1 MTSTNKPQR
10 LNRTAKVE
18 KLLELATSYE
28 GYSAAAGSPDI
39 FSSKVGKPG
48 AHWNGIFIDVVMMEA
63 GFQLPTTHV
72 ATAAALQY
80 YVRSGRLHV
89 RPKRGDVVFYTFP
102 TDSESGP
109 YNQMHV
115 GLILDPGNIS
125 RDGSFKVLEGQIDAG
140 LPKGGRQP
148 RNGVHVRTRYLTD
161 VVGFGRP
168 ALVMKSLTDGDQDPA
183 AAQLSTKPVIKA
195 SIMKPG
201 LKHKQVTALQLEL
214 RMNGLLVGSTTGILD
229 ARTISA
235 FANFQ
240 RSIGY
245 VGSEVTGIPDKQSLN
260 RLAQIRQTFNV
271 TD

>member
-10 LNRTAKVE
+10 LSRKEKVE

-48 AHWNGIFIDVVMMEA
+48 AHWNGIYVDVVMMEA
-63 GFQLPTTHV
+63 GFELPTTHV
-72 ATAAALQY
+72 ATAAALRY
-80 YVRSGRLHV
+80 YMMSGRLHTK
-89 RPKRGDVVFYTFP
+89 PKPGDVAFFTFP

-115 GLILDPGNIS
+115 GIVTGSENFL
-125 RDGSFKVLEGQIDAG
+125 RDGSFKVIEGQIDAG
-140 LPKGGRQP
+140 LPRGGRQP
-148 RNGVHVRTRYLTD
+148 RNGVHVRTRYATD

-168 ALVMKSLTDGDQDPA
+168 ALVMKSLTDGDQDPE
-183 AAQLSTKPVIKA
+183 QLKLSTKPVIKA

-201 LKHKQVTALQLEL
+201 LKHKQVTVLQLEL